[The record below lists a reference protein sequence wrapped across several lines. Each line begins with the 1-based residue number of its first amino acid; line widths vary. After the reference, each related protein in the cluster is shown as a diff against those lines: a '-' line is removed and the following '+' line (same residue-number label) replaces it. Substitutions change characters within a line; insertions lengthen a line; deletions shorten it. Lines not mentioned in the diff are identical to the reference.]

1 MRGCWWIAGWQVVAV
16 PLTRQV
22 RLHHLPAGCA
32 YSASSE
38 IHLKRRRVAN
48 PREVGIIAEDA
59 VLAMID
65 AVMSSAIDLL
75 QTGKR
80 RRLVNSELGAS

>member
-1 MRGCWWIAGWQVVAV
+1 MRGGWDSWLEDGEV

-65 AVMSSAIDLL
+65 AVMSFAIDML
-75 QTGKR
+75 QSGKW
-80 RRLVNSELGAS
+80 LQLGNVELTAS